1 MSLSVGKCPTFAAI
15 MLELDEEQK
24 FPQKNTNNRSLKTL
38 TQNICVSVKII
49 LVAMTICMYRK
60 TVASKNTLILKHQ

>member
-24 FPQKNTNNRSLKTL
+24 FPQKK
-38 TQNICVSVKII
+38 
-49 LVAMTICMYRK
+49 YE
-60 TVASKNTLILKHQ
+60 